1 MFLAP
6 LSGRFRGCRAPFL
19 LATAVGLGC
28 AARPAPKPLPTTS
41 PLATQDQEVD
51 PVARAAEK
59 YAASVR
65 EAMARR
71 GDKSAPATF
80 PVQIEKV
87 DPRSWLAPDGLSL
100 AAAPQEVR
108 PAAAPVSS
116 IAKAPVVNFPAT
128 APAGLALAAINEPS
142 QGSDRGEIA
151 LVAPPA
157 VPPAESL
164 DVKLLRTVRS
174 DPTDLS
180 NQLSYQLALF
190 AEGKPVPDLAAAASL
205 PAEDRSTL
213 LAVLDGLSN
222 FRAAAANPA
231 AMPADKVRPLTDMA
245 DRLRERSDLSVPTAV
260 LCSKVDGFG
269 RYDPIDPPV
278 FRGPAEHPVVLYCEV
293 DHFTSK
299 LAAGGQWAVK
309 LTWDTALYDE
319 SGRKVWTGKATEVD
333 DESRN
338 RRRDFFAAKVLRLP
352 GSLAAGRY
360 LLKVTIVDR
369 QAERVAE
376 RSVPLQIIP

>member
-1 MFLAP
+1 MSLAP
-6 LSGRFRGCRAPFL
+6 LSGRTQCRRAPFL
-19 LATAVGLGC
+19 LAAAMGLGC
-28 AARPAPKPLPTTS
+28 AAQPTPKPLPTTS
-41 PLATQDQEVD
+41 PLATEDREVD

-71 GDKSAPATF
+71 AEKPTTF
-80 PVQIEKV
+80 PVEDERV
-87 DPRSWLAPDGLSL
+87 DPKSWLAPDGLSL
-100 AAAPQEVR
+100 AAGTQEAR
-108 PAAAPVSS
+108 PAAAPVV
-116 IAKAPVVNFPAT
+116 IVAKAPPANPPAT

-142 QGSDRGEIA
+142 QGSDRGEIGHVA
-151 LVAPPA
+151 APPP
-157 VPPAESL
+157 VLLAESL
-164 DVKLLRTVRS
+164 DVKLLRAVRS
-174 DPTDLS
+174 DPTDVP
-180 NQLSYQLALF
+180 NQLSYQLARF

-205 PAEDRSTL
+205 ASEDRSTL

-245 DRLRERSDLSVPTAV
+245 DRLREQSDLSVPTAV

-319 SGRKVWTGKATEVD
+319 AGRKVWTGKATEVD

-352 GSLAAGRY
+352 GSLGAGRY
-360 LLKVTIVDR
+360 LLKVSIVDR

-376 RSVPLQIIP
+376 RSVPLQIVP